1 MPGPKPIMLM
11 GRVSQTAAVAAAALL
26 VLGFMFHAAG
36 LRVNVTRSI
45 PIGLYHVTDAPVEKG
60 EYVIFCPPE
69 STLFEEARSRGYIGA
84 GFCPGGYGYMMKR
97 VRAVAGDRVTWG
109 EEGIV
114 VNGEVLP
121 ASAPQEADKAG
132 RLMWRQELAD
142 YVLGEFE
149 LLLMSDVSW
158 SSFDGRYFGPVDV
171 GQVRGV
177 IKPLI
182 VF

>member
-1 MPGPKPIMLM
+1 MPFPLAHVT
-11 GRVSQTAAVAAAALL
+11 RLAAAAAL
-26 VLGFMFHAAG
+26 VLMTMGFACFAAG

-45 PIGLYHVTDAPVEKG
+45 PMGLYHVTDARVEKG

-69 STLFEEARSRGYIGA
+69 SALFDEARSRGYIGA

-132 RLMWRQELAD
+132 RLMWLMWRQELAD
-142 YVLGEFE
+142 HVLGEFE
-149 LLLMSDVSW
+149 LLLISDVSW

-171 GQVRGV
+171 GQVKGV

>member
-1 MPGPKPIMLM
+1 MPGPKPIMIM
-11 GRVSQTAAVAAAALL
+11 GRVSQTAAVAGLGLL

-45 PIGLYHVTDAPVEKG
+45 PIGLYHVTDARVEKG

-69 STLFEEARSRGYIGA
+69 STLFDEARSRGYIGA

-97 VRAVAGDRVTWG
+97 VWAVAGDRVTWG
-109 EEGIV
+109 EEGIA
-114 VNGEVLP
+114 VNGKLLP
-121 ASAPQEADKAG
+121 ASAPREADSAG
-132 RLMWRQELAD
+132 RVMPRHMFSD
-142 YVLGEFE
+142 YPLKESE

-158 SSFDGRYFGPVDV
+158 ASFDSRYFGPVDV

-177 IKPLI
+177 IRPVI
-182 VF
+182 TF